1 MRRISIFA
9 TSIALAAL
17 VTGFA
22 GGTRCRAAD
31 NDHKGDQKDS
41 SKTNFKQ
48 IKPEEAKDYENQDV
62 IVEFDV
68 VSSRELGSGMCFLN
82 SVSDFSDPTG
92 FTAVI
97 TPTGLKKFKENPD
110 TDKPAKYFKLKR
122 VQVSGKVITYQ
133 KDKDS
138 PKKYEIKIDDPAQVK
153 IIEEAIPE
161 MDKKAP

>member
-9 TSIALAAL
+9 TSIALAAAL

-31 NDHKGDQKDS
+31 DHKGDHKDS

-48 IKPEEAKDYENQDV
+48 IKPEEAKDYEGQDV

-68 VSSRELGSGMCFLN
+68 VSSRELGTGMCFLN
-82 SVSDFSDPTG
+82 SVSDFSDRTG

-97 TPTGLKKFKENPD
+97 TPAGQEIQ
-110 TDKPAKYFKLKR
+110 R
-122 VQVSGKVITYQ
+122 ESGYG
-133 KDKDS
+133 
-138 PKKYEIKIDDPAQVK
+138 
-153 IIEEAIPE
+153 
-161 MDKKAP
+161 